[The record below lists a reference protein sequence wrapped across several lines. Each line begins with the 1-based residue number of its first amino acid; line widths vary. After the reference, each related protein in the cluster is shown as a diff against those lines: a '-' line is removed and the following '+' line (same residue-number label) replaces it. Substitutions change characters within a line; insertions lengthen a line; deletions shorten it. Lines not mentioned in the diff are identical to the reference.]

1 MGADDYVT
9 KPFSLL
15 ELLARIEALLRRTGT
30 EGKEDDG
37 PIYRFGDVTLH
48 AATQR
53 VIRGGHDV
61 ALTYREYCLLLAL
74 AERRGNVVS
83 RTELLR
89 IVWGHRGAVN
99 TRTVDTHIVDLRR
112 KIEDDP
118 TNPRHILTVRRAG
131 YRMP

>member
-1 MGADDYVT
+1 
-9 KPFSLL
+9 
-15 ELLARIEALLRRTGT
+15 
-30 EGKEDDG
+30 
-37 PIYRFGDVTLH
+37 
-48 AATQR
+48 
-53 VIRGGHDV
+53 
-61 ALTYREYCLLLAL
+61 
-74 AERRGNVVS
+74 
-83 RTELLR
+83 LLR